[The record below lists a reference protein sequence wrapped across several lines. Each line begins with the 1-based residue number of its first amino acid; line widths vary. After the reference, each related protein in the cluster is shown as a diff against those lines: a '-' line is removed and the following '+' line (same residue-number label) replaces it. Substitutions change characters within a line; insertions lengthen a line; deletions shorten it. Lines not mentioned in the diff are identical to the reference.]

1 MCLVVSEKAY
11 RFGASEKRKVAETL
25 RRLLESEEN
34 DRVKAAAA
42 TALAEVTE

>member
-34 DRVKAAAA
+34 ERVKAAAE
-42 TALAEVTE
+42 TALAEVTK